1 MQNFGGMTS
10 SVNVQIALSLVW
22 FFKALTCFQTLFK
35 SQQWRA
41 TSTSWSTSCPSSLRP
56 SWTSMTS
63 KIPQA
68 DVVVVALECFSA
80 LLRTVWALHCTAVR
94 PGGTECLLKDVDWEL
109 CDSDLI
115 QQTLTFKI
123 QTPTWS
129 PTWCTAPDRTETTQT
144 QLAECV
150 FDTGCCWTA
159 ACYFLSSDINLCN
172 VFCSAWYT
180 NGDYLVLI
188 VTVSIILPLSLLK
201 NLGK

>member
-1 MQNFGGMTS
+1 MQNFGGMTGG
-10 SVNVQIALSLVW
+10 VNVQITPRLVW
-22 FFKALTCFQTLFK
+22 FFKALKCFQTLFK

-94 PGGTECLLKDVDWEL
+94 PGGTDRLFKDVDWEL

-129 PTWCTAPDRTETTQT
+129 PTWCTAPDRTETPQT
-144 QLAECV
+144 RSQ
-150 FDTGCCWTA
+150 
-159 ACYFLSSDINLCN
+159 N
-172 VFCSAWYT
+172 VFLKQDVVEQLRVISSA
-180 NGDYLVLI
+180 LI
-188 VTVSIILPLSLLK
+188 SIFVMCFAARGTLMEITWFW
-201 NLGK
+201 